1 MEIYLDVSSY
11 SGGSHWFEF
20 SFFLPLQGALSDS
33 EEESASADL
42 KDLEFKL
49 LHDLT
54 QLQVRRRVRSVLG
67 RQV

>member
-1 MEIYLDVSSY
+1 MSRHLQLQWWQPLV
-11 SGGSHWFEF
+11 EF

-54 QLQVRRRVRSVLG
+54 QLQVRRVRSVLG